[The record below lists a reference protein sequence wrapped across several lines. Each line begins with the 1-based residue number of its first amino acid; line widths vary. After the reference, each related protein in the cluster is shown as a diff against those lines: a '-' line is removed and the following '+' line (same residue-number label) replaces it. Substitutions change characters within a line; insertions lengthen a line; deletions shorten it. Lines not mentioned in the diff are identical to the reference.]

1 MKLIELFGKSLLI
14 ASAAFALS
22 FSVGCKKADDAAPA
36 DPAPPA
42 EEAAPA
48 ATEEK

>member
-1 MKLIELFGKSLLI
+1 MKLIELFGKSLLV

-22 FSVGCKKADDAAPA
+22 FSVGCKKADDA